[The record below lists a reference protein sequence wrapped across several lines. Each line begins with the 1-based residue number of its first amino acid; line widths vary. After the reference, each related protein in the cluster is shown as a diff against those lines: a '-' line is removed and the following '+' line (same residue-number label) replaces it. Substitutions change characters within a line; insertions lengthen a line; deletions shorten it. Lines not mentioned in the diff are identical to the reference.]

1 MKKHLLIL
9 VFFCQFLIVNA
20 QENDLKDYK
29 ANVEF
34 INSDIAGTVTVSAF
48 GFGKK
53 QPESIIHA
61 ARNAFFTVLFRG
73 IPGSK
78 YKSPLIENEEAFKNN
93 PVVLEILK
101 DGYVSFLSKTTVV
114 NIIPTKKKDYGAKG
128 ILTKNNFTINYDA
141 LRRYLE
147 QKKVIRKL
155 GL

>member
-1 MKKHLLIL
+1 MKKHLFIAAFLCCIL
-9 VFFCQFLIVNA
+9 NSSA

-34 INSDIAGTVTVSAF
+34 INSEIAGTVTVSAF

-53 QPESIIHA
+53 QPESIVDA

-78 YKSPLIENEEAFKNN
+78 YKSPLITNEEAFKNN

-114 NIIPTKKKDYGAKG
+114 NSIPKKKKEYGTKG

-141 LRRYLE
+141 LRSYLE